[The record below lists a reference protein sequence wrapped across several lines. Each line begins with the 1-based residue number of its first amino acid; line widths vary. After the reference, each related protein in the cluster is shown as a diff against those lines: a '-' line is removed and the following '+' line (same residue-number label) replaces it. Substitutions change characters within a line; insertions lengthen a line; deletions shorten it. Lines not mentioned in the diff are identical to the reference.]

1 MIADIRNGK
10 EYKMEINPINSI
22 NNIQK
27 TEHVDKTKKSSS
39 RENAIDSVNIT
50 SQGAEQARIM
60 EMVQNAPSENR
71 ADKIAELKKK
81 IHSDVYLTSVIGDEL
96 AEKIARSLGIPLN

>member
-1 MIADIRNGK
+1 
-10 EYKMEINPINSI
+10 MEINPINSI

-27 TEHVDKTKKSSS
+27 SEQIDKSKKMSS
-39 RENAIDSVNIT
+39 REKAIDSVNIT
-50 SQGAEQARIM
+50 SQAAEQARIM
-60 EMVQNAPSENR
+60 DIVHNAPSENR

-81 IHSDVYLTSVIGDEL
+81 IHSDVYLSSVIRDEL